1 MTSTEHTF
9 APSPPYFEPLLPWQ
23 DKAWGQLVGQFY
35 HDKLPH
41 ALLAGGMAG
50 IGKRAFVWRFVAW
63 LLCTHKGEM
72 GACGVCESCTWLK
85 ADTHPDLLSLPK
97 DDGGVKIDDIRQLQ
111 EFCQTTGNRRVV
123 VIDNADKMTLGAGN
137 AFLKTLEEPRAGVY
151 LLLISDNPS
160 KLLPTIKSRVQSLPM
175 AVDKALAEHY
185 VRERVGEQAR
195 LLLDLANFAP
205 LLAVSFADAVW
216 LDKRT
221 LWLKTLDAL
230 QRGTRTPVQASDYW
244 QGVLSLAD
252 FLWLSELM
260 LTELWR
266 VSLGLPRMHSDLDE
280 TAFAGLI
287 HQEFT
292 ALLEFVMECRVSL
305 GQNVQEKT
313 VYDALFGRL
322 AQSNQIRG

>member
-1 MTSTEHTF
+1 MTNSENTPCALPF
-9 APSPPYFEPLLPWQ
+9 FEPLLPWQ
-23 DKAWGQLVGQFY
+23 GRAWEQVSQQFY

-72 GACGVCESCTWLK
+72 GACGACESCTWLK

-137 AFLKTLEEPRAGVY
+137 AFLKTLEEPRAGVF
-151 LLLISDNPS
+151 LILISDKPS

-175 AVDKALAEHY
+175 AVDKTLAEQY
-185 VRERVGEQAR
+185 VRERVGEQAG
-195 LLLDLANFAP
+195 LLLNLANFAP
-205 LLAVSFADAVW
+205 LLAVQFANASW
-216 LDKRT
+216 LDKRQ

-244 QGVLSLAD
+244 QGVLDLD
-252 FLWLSELM
+252 EFLLLSEFM

-266 VSLGLPRMHSDLDE
+266 VSLGLPKMHTDLDL
-280 TAFAGLI
+280 TLGTPLGAN
-287 HQEFT
+287 
-292 ALLEFVMECRVSL
+292 ALACLLNAIMDVRQAV
-305 GQNVQEKT
+305 GQNVQDKLA
-313 VYDALFGRL
+313 YDGFISQL
-322 AQSNQIRG
+322 AYVKE